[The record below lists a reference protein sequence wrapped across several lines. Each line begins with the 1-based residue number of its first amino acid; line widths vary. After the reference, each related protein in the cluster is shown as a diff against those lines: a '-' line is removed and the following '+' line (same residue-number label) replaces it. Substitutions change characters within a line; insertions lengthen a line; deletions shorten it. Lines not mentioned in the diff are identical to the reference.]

1 MSGLQSLIELEEI
14 ELNHYRTSHP
24 NEGWENVFGGQVL
37 AQAAWAASRTIDEDR
52 ICHSLHGYFLRPGKK
67 DVPILYKVDRIRD
80 GKSFTTRR
88 VVAIQKGQAI
98 FNMSISFQVYEEGL
112 EHQFTAPKSPTP
124 AALVEEKSATITL
137 GSLDQMEAI
146 DNPNLPTPIDVLNI
160 EEGQTEIRERMPCQK
175 SWMRCRHT
183 LPDEAIYHQC
193 AMAYLSDWS
202 LLDTSF
208 IHRDLDYSNGDYQI
222 ASLDH
227 AMWFHHPICATDWHL
242 FDQESPNSSGARG
255 YNRGLVYDESGK
267 LVASTMQE
275 GLIRKRQP
283 L

>member
-1 MSGLQSLIELEEI
+1 LSELQSLIELEEL

-37 AQAAWAASRTIDEDR
+37 AQATWAASRTIIDNR
-52 ICHSLHGYFLRPGKK
+52 VCHSLHGYFLRPGKK
-67 DVPILYKVDRIRD
+67 DKPILYKVDRIRD

-124 AALVEEKSATITL
+124 AALDEKKSSTTTQ

-146 DNPNLPTPIDVLNI
+146 DSPNLPASIDVLNI
-160 EEGQTEIRERMPCQK
+160 EERKEKVSEKMPRQK

-208 IHRDLDYSNGDYQI
+208 IHRDLDYSSGDYQI

-227 AMWFHHPICATDWHL
+227 AMWFHHSMCATDWHL
-242 FDQESPNSSGARG
+242 FEQESPNGSGARG
-255 YNRGLVYDESGK
+255 YNRGLIYNEEGK
-267 LVASTMQE
+267 LIASTMQE
-275 GLIRKRQP
+275 GLIRKR
-283 L
+283 

>member
-1 MSGLQSLIELEEI
+1 
-14 ELNHYRTSHP
+14 
-24 NEGWENVFGGQVL
+24 
-37 AQAAWAASRTIDEDR
+37 
-52 ICHSLHGYFLRPGKK
+52 
-67 DVPILYKVDRIRD
+67 
-80 GKSFTTRR
+80 
-88 VVAIQKGQAI
+88 
-98 FNMSISFQVYEEGL
+98 MSISFQVDEEGL
-112 EHQFTAPKSPTP
+112 EHQFTAPKSPNP
-124 AALVEEKSATITL
+124 AALVEEKSSTITQ

-146 DNPNLPTPIDVLNI
+146 DNPNLPVSIDVLNI
-160 EEGQTEIRERMPCQK
+160 EERKGDVSERMPRQK

-183 LPDEAIYHQC
+183 LPDETIYHQC

-227 AMWFHHPICATDWHL
+227 AMWFHHPMCATDWHL

-255 YNRGLVYDESGK
+255 YNRGLVYNEDGK

-275 GLIRKRQP
+275 GLIRKR
-283 L
+283 

>member
-37 AQAAWAASRTIDEDR
+37 AQATWAASRTVDDNR
-52 ICHSLHGYFLRPGKK
+52 ICHSLHGYFLRAGKK
-67 DVPILYKVDRIRD
+67 EVPILYKVDRIRD

-98 FNMSISFQVYEEGL
+98 FNMSISFQVHEEGL
-112 EHQFTAPKSPTP
+112 EHQFTAPKSPSP
-124 AALVEEKSATITL
+124 GDLVREKSSITNEGVVDHL
-137 GSLDQMEAI
+137 EAI
-146 DNPNLPTPIDVLNI
+146 DNPNLPISIDVLNI
-160 EEGQTEIRERMPCQK
+160 EEGQGKVRERMPCQK
-175 SWMRCRHT
+175 SWMRCLHP

-208 IHRDLDYSNGDYQI
+208 IHRDLDYSDGDYQI

-227 AMWFHHPICATDWHL
+227 AMWFHHPVCANEWHL
-242 FDQESPNSSGARG
+242 FDQESPNGSGARG
-255 YNRGLVYDESGK
+255 YNRGLVYNENGK

-275 GLIRKRQP
+275 GLIRKR
-283 L
+283 